1 MRRTLAALCIAATA
15 ATTTASPA
23 AAAEGDDCWKWAWNP
38 LYLGLC
44 LLERT
49 VVIRGQTF

>member
-1 MRRTLAALCIAATA
+1 MKRILAALCIAVMASTS
-15 ATTTASPA
+15 ASPA
-23 AAAEGDDCWKWAWNP
+23 AAAPEDDCWKWAWNP
-38 LYLGLC
+38 LYFGLC